1 MKRLLKLFVL
11 LLTIFT
17 INVYAEETNCT
28 DDTNCAVTTGTSER
42 KTTDERFYAN
52 EDVVVDEDITKS
64 AFFAGNNVNISSKID
79 GIAFIT
85 GNSVIASTESDYA
98 FIAGNSINLKNFH
111 NKDAF
116 IAGNQ
121 IVIENATARSIY
133 AAGNSININTD
144 YISDLYLAGNTVYL
158 KGKFDNVVVDADKV
172 VITGEITGKLK
183 VNDTADV
190 VLGSDYTKINETVTY
205 TNKEISKQFE
215 TKNIFGVFLV
225 TKLISFVTNFINL
238 LIIGIIL
245 ITLFKKNFDKASKIK
260 NDAGYVFG
268 RIGLGLCALIFVPI
282 ISIVLL
288 ITGFASLVGILL
300 ILAYIIAL
308 MVTTPVVAINYGNI
322 LFKNIKNDYLRFV
335 ICLIILQIVKLIPVF
350 GGLVTFLSL
359 CLGLG
364 LIKDLFLIEKKEK

>member
-28 DDTNCAVTTGTSER
+28 DGTNCAITIGTSER
-42 KTTDERFYAN
+42 KTTDERFYADD
-52 EDVVVDEDITKS
+52 DVVVDEDITKT

-79 GIAFIT
+79 GIAFIA

-172 VITGEITGKLK
+172 VITGEITGRLK
-183 VNDTADV
+183 VNDKAEV

-215 TKNIFGVFLV
+215 TNNIFGVFLV

-322 LFKNIKNDYLRFV
+322 LFKNIKNDYLRFI
-335 ICLIILQIVKLIPVF
+335 ICLIILQIVKVIPVF

-364 LIKDLFLIEKKEK
+364 LIKDLILIEKKEK